1 MKVGDIVKIKG
12 QGLSRWAA
20 DQYLDHIG
28 IVISMVTAWPEDAHD
43 ETMTAYILQFD
54 GEIVGWYD
62 WQLEVISDC
71 HLLMP
76 DDLRGNEL

>member
-1 MKVGDIVKIKG
+1 MYIGDLVRVYRASTHDNK
-12 QGLSRWAA
+12 
-20 DQYLDHIG
+20 DDNIG